1 MKGNIFCSASALAS
15 LLLCLDFG
23 SAAAQ
28 QLPAVSAPNGK
39 IEFDAGALTLP
50 SAAFMG
56 RAAGTLTLPL
66 GDRFGLQVDVT
77 GATAPGFTTSA
88 ALHLFTRDPA
98 SYLIGGTLG
107 VVRTPGSTV
116 FAAGPEGELYLDR
129 WTLEAW
135 AGLAIVHP
143 ASAPARSGA
152 FAMAE
157 AGYYATDNWR
167 LSLGVSSLDGYNSL
181 QFGTEYLFDGFD
193 LPLAATTEIRVG
205 QDGAILGTLG
215 LKAYIGGPSKSLI
228 RRHREDDPSDRST
241 ALYAATGGATLGSGS
256 KVPAATSPAPA
267 EDETGDDE
275 SGDGNS
281 GDGGGNET
289 IPCNGPLIGNVCLDN

>member
-1 MKGNIFCSASALAS
+1 MKGNILSSASALAA
-15 LLLCLDFG
+15 LLLCLNFG
-23 SAAAQ
+23 AALAQ

-50 SAAFMG
+50 SAAFMA

-66 GDRFGLQVDVT
+66 GDRFGLQVDLT
-77 GATAPGFTTSA
+77 GASAPGFTTSA
-88 ALHLFTRDPA
+88 ALHVFTRDPA

-107 VVRTPGSTV
+107 IVRTPGATV

-143 ASAPARSGA
+143 ASGPARSGA

-157 AGYYATDNWR
+157 AGYYATKNWR
-167 LSLGVSSLDGYNSL
+167 LSLGVSSLDGYNSV

-193 LPLAATTEIRVG
+193 LPLAATTEMRVG
-205 QDGAILGTLG
+205 QDGAILGTIG
-215 LKAYIGGPSKSLI
+215 LKAYIGAPSKSLI

-241 ALYAATGGATLGSGS
+241 SLYAAASANTLGASKSVGGAAPGPTGGDPSEEGT
-256 KVPAATSPAPA
+256 
-267 EDETGDDE
+267 
-275 SGDGNS
+275 DGPIMP
-281 GDGGGNET
+281 
-289 IPCNGPLIGNVCLDN
+289 IPCDDPGPFGCPTPD